1 MQLGRQCGVLAYRLG
16 RFRPVAVLGPP
27 LRVVHRRRCS
37 SVAAH
42 AVPPDGASSSGNGV
56 PNPSGHSGHRPAPS
70 SAALKTVDEL
80 NSAPGSPDVHPWH
93 ERFDVKEDRVIY
105 KRYVTVYDRAVEF
118 TSDDGQPHT
127 LHYDVVGHPQSHHQF
142 SCSFPFHP
150 ATATTPAQVTV
161 VHEYA
166 QGPNALMYSLPCGG
180 FDPRKHK
187 SLRECAI
194 AEMREEAMLVG
205 GEVVELL
212 PEGHPGQS
220 ELKWSRNKFKPF
232 LFIDPQP
239 DPSGHAAR
247 DAEEHTIEVMRVTIP
262 ELYRLIHSGKMM
274 LPSVYAAFLSL
285 EVLKARKL
293 I

>member
-1 MQLGRQCGVLAYRLG
+1 MRGARTALA
-16 RFRPVAVLGPP
+16 A
-27 LRVVHRRRCS
+27 
-37 SVAAH
+37 
-42 AVPPDGASSSGNGV
+42 
-56 PNPSGHSGHRPAPS
+56 
-70 SAALKTVDEL
+70 
-80 NSAPGSPDVHPWH
+80 APGSALTAVEGLSSSAVDNAEAHPWH
-93 ERFDVKEDRVIY
+93 ERFDVTEDRVIY
-105 KRYVTVYDRAVEF
+105 KRYITVYDRAVEF
-118 TSDDGQPHT
+118 TSDSGQAHT
-127 LHYDVVGHPQSHHQF
+127 LHYDVVGHPQCHYQF

-180 FDPRKHK
+180 YDPRKHT

-205 GEVVELL
+205 GEVVDLL
-212 PEGHPGQS
+212 PEDHPGQS

-247 DAEEHTIEVMRVTIP
+247 DAEEHTIEVLRITIP
-262 ELYRLIHSGKMM
+262 ELHRLIHSGQLM

-285 EVLKARKL
+285 EVLKARGL